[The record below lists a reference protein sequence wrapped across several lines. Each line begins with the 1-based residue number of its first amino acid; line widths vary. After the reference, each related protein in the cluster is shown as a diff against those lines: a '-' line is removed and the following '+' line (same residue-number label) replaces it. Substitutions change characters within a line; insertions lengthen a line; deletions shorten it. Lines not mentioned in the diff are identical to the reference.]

1 MVVRKEIEIG
11 GRTLSI
17 ETGRVA
23 KQADGAAWVQYGETV
38 ILATAVSSDTPVTG
52 TDFMPLSVEYRER
65 AYAAGKIPGGFFKR
79 EGKPSEK
86 EVVSARLT
94 DRPIRPLFPEDYR
107 NEVQVIIYVLSADQ
121 ENDADILGPIGASA
135 ALAISD
141 IPFLGPIASVRV
153 GRVNGAFVINPTF
166 AQLEESDMDVVI
178 AGSADSVAMVEGWS
192 KEISEDD
199 MVNALEFGHNEI
211 RKIVQLQE
219 ELVAEVG
226 KPKRV
231 YEPVEIPAELK
242 EEVQKRA
249 DERMEEIVN
258 IADKKKRS
266 TALKELV
273 TSIAEALEEEFPDA
287 KGMIASVVGEIEK
300 AKMRRNILEKGHR
313 LDGRSLTEIR
323 PITCEIGVLPRAHGS
338 ALFTRGQ
345 TQSLSAATLGTK
357 MDEQK
362 IEGLEGGSWK
372 RYMLHYNFP
381 PFSVGEVKPMRGP
394 GRREIGHGQLA
405 ERALKPV
412 IPDDSEFPY
421 TIRIVSDIL
430 ESNGSSSMA
439 TVCAGSL
446 SLMDAGVPVKDAVAG
461 IAMGL
466 IKEGENVAILTDIL
480 GDEDHMGDMDFKV
493 AGTADG
499 ITAFQMDIKITG
511 ISFEIMRQALQQAR
525 EARLKI
531 LEVMNQTIDKP
542 RSDISQYAPR
552 IMSVQVP
559 VDTIGAIIGPG
570 GKNIREIIDKT
581 GATIDIEDDG
591 TVTIASPDVEAAE
604 EAKRIVEAYSAVPE
618 EGKVYRGKVKKIM
631 NFGAF
636 VEILPGKEGLLH
648 ISELEY
654 HRVNKVEDILHV
666 GDEVEVKLLKVERD
680 GKLELSRKALL
691 EKPEGYV
698 EPPPRDRSSS
708 SHGRGRRDGRGED
721 RNRNNRRR

>member
-531 LEVMNQTIDKP
+531 LEIMNQTIDKP

>member
-1 MVVRKEIEIG
+1 MVVRKEMELG
-11 GRTLSI
+11 GRKLLI
-17 ETGRVA
+17 ETGKIA
-23 KQADGAAWVQYGETV
+23 KQADGAVWVQYGETV
-38 ILATAVSSDTPVTG
+38 ILATAVSSDKPVTG

-94 DRPIRPLFPEDYR
+94 DRPIRPLFPDDYR
-107 NEVQVIIYVLSADQ
+107 NEVQVIIYVISADQ

-135 ALAISD
+135 ALSISD

-153 GRVNGAFVINPTF
+153 GKIDGEFVINPSF
-166 AQLEESDMDVVI
+166 SQLEESELDVVI
-178 AGSADSVAMVEGWS
+178 AGSADSIAMVEGWS
-192 KEISEDD
+192 NEISEED
-199 MVNALEFGHNEI
+199 MVSALEFGHDSIKKLVEI
-211 RKIVQLQE
+211 QK
-219 ELVAEVG
+219 ELVKEIG
-226 KPKRV
+226 KEKRT
-231 YEPVEIPAELK
+231 YEPAVIPEDLRNEVKSRAES
-242 EEVQKRA
+242 
-249 DERMEEIVN
+249 RMPEIVN
-258 IADKKKRS
+258 IAEKKERS
-266 TALKELV
+266 SAIKALVQE
-273 TSIAEALEEEFPDA
+273 IDEALAESYPDST
-287 KGMIASVVGEIEK
+287 GMIESVVGDIEK
-300 AKMRRNILEKGHR
+300 EIMRKNILEQAKR

-323 PITCEIGVLPRAHGS
+323 PITCEIGLIPRAHGS

-345 TQSLSAATLGTK
+345 TQSLSATTLGTK

-412 IPDDSEFPY
+412 IPDDTEFPY
-421 TIRIVSDIL
+421 TIRIVSDIM

-446 SLMDAGVPVKDAVAG
+446 SLMDAGVPVKAPVAG

-466 IKEGENVAILTDIL
+466 IKEENKVAILTDIL

-493 AGTADG
+493 AGTSEG
-499 ITAFQMDIKITG
+499 VTAFQMDIKIKG
-511 ISFEIMRQALQQAR
+511 ISFEIMRDALQQAR
-525 EARLKI
+525 DARLRI
-531 LEVMNQTIDKP
+531 LDIMNQTIDKP
-542 RSDISQYAPR
+542 REVISKYAPR
-552 IMSVQVP
+552 IMSIQVP
-559 VDTIGAIIGPG
+559 VDTIGSIIGPG

-581 GATIDIEDDG
+581 GVTIDIDDDG
-591 TVTIASPDVEAAE
+591 KVTIASADMDAAE
-604 EAKRIVEAYSAVPE
+604 EAKRIVKSYSEPPE
-618 EGKVYRGKVKKIM
+618 EGKVYKGKVKKIL
-631 NFGAF
+631 NFGAI

-654 HRVNKVEDILHV
+654 HRVNKVEDVLHI

-680 GKLELSRKALL
+680 GKLDLSRKALL

-698 EPPPRDRSSS
+698 EPKRPSFKS
-708 SHGRGRRDGRGED
+708 GNGQ
-721 RNRNNRRR
+721 RRRSDMNRTNKRR